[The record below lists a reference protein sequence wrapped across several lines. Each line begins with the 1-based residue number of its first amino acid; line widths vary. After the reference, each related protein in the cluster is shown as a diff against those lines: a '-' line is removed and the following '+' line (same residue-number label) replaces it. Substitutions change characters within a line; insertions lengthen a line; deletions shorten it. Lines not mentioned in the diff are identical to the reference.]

1 MRRIL
6 IGTIM
11 ATLLLSACTP
21 DVTVTNAPATAAQGI
36 KVVGQ
41 GEVSGTPD
49 TLTIDLG
56 VSIRG
61 DSVTDAV
68 QQAAALA
75 GRLIAA
81 LDDGGVAEPDIQT
94 TNYSIFPEYDYR
106 NDTSVLLGYRVTN
119 TVSAKIR
126 DIAAAGT
133 IIDGATA
140 AGGDAV
146 QVSGVRFSIED
157 NESMLESARERAW
170 NDART
175 KAEQLASL
183 AGVTLGSPTSITETV
198 STPPSPVFR
207 DMVETQ
213 AATPIQPGSETVTV
227 TLNVEFSI
235 SG

>member
-6 IGTIM
+6 IGTIV

-21 DVTVTNAPATAAQGI
+21 AVSVTNTPATASQGI
-36 KVVGQ
+36 KVTGQ

-56 VSIRG
+56 VSVRG
-61 DSVTDAV
+61 DSVTTAV
-68 QQAAALA
+68 QDAAGIA
-75 GRLIAA
+75 GRLIDA
-81 LDDGGVAEPDIQT
+81 LVEGGVTEQDIQT

-106 NDTSVLLGYRVTN
+106 NEARTLLGYRVTN

-157 NESMLESARERAW
+157 NESMLDSARERAW
-170 NDART
+170 EDALA

-183 AGVTLGSPTSITETV
+183 SGVTLGAPMSIVETL
-198 STPPSPVFR
+198 STPPTPVFR
-207 DMVETQ
+207 SDLE
-213 AATPIQPGSETVTV
+213 AASATPIQPGSESVTV
-227 TLNVEFSI
+227 TLNVEFAI